1 MNTSSSSHVPF
12 VPACL
17 SNPPGQYNP
26 DIELLSIGIW
36 IVEMV
41 QPSLWGLSP
50 QKLYTLVDDDYQFL
64 RDEQG
69 QTRTFDSPARAEAK
83 IRELLAPSL
92 NAMATAHAEMYPD
105 PEATEKR
112 AVVRREEVEA

>member
-64 RDEQG
+64 RDEQR
-69 QTRTFDSPARAEAK
+69 QRYANYLPLLSTLWLLPTLRCTPTRRPQRSG
-83 IRELLAPSL
+83 LW
-92 NAMATAHAEMYPD
+92 
-105 PEATEKR
+105 
-112 AVVRREEVEA
+112 